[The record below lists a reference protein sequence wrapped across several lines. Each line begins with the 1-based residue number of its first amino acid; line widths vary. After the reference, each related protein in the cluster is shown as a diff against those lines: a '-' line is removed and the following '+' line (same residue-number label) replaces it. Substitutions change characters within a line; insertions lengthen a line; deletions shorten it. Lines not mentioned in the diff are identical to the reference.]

1 MKLTEGVEW
10 GVDEG
15 LTQNKNVC
23 LEEKW
28 RNKNNN
34 VYDYMHD
41 SVHIYMTLV
50 YAHCPSLDGLYMHCN
65 HCLCTAPFLY
75 FLKIW
80 Y

>member
-1 MKLTEGVEW
+1 MKQTEGVEW

-23 LEEKW
+23 LEEKQ

-41 SVHIYMTLV
+41 SVHI
-50 YAHCPSLDGLYMHCN
+50 
-65 HCLCTAPFLY
+65 
-75 FLKIW
+75 
-80 Y
+80 